1 MCKIF
6 NDSYYYCIYYTT
18 VVIHVCAML
27 DFYNFLLLEVLC
39 IIKKDRTYIIE
50 FLLLF
55 VSESGIGLDK
65 KNSGGDLSYNFLYF
79 PNLKMS

>member
-1 MCKIF
+1 
-6 NDSYYYCIYYTT
+6 
-18 VVIHVCAML
+18 ML
-27 DFYNFLLLEVLC
+27 DLYNFLLLEVLC

-65 KNSGGDLSYNFLYF
+65 KNSGGDLPYNFLYF